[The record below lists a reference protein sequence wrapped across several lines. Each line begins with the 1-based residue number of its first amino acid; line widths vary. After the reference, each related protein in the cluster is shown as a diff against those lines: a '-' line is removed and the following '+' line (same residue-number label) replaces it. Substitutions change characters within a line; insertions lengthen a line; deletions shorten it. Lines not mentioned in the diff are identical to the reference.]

1 MANQSVG
8 TPVFYID
15 YTQLA
20 KAKGFF
26 RNLTDFNT
34 NNTNGIY
41 ELDANGDRIYGDKNM
56 NVWNFDY
63 AKSTNYIC
71 QNENSF
77 NFRLAFWNPDV
88 SSEYSLEWAKLLQ
101 TANWGGL
108 INHNIYSQAVGIGAD
123 DIWVNFFYWTPNGN
137 LYNYWT
143 EDSGRS
149 IEYDGFTI
157 FESSVNDDLVFSNL
171 NNYSCLVAD
180 VHFGEDTDA
189 VGGSLN
195 FDLGAIAFGR
205 KIEMPNAPDIDLTKS
220 VEYDGIKTQRSL
232 GGSDYVQINNLG
244 CPDWVNG
251 QPWSLT
257 QSVSK
262 GRIGKNGRRKWEL
275 KFSYISSDNMFFDPT
290 KQSSFGEQN
299 NIENPTEFYATNE
312 VQQIFDLTLGGAL
325 SFIFQPDKNTE
336 EYAICRLDQ
345 NAFSTT
351 QVAHNVYSVNM
362 SIVETW

>member
-26 RNLTDFNT
+26 RNLTDFGV
-34 NNTNGIY
+34 NNANGIY
-41 ELDANGDRIYGDKNM
+41 ELDSQGNRVYGEKNM

-63 AKSTNYIC
+63 TNATKY
-71 QNENSF
+71 QNQNNNKF
-77 NFRLAFWNPDV
+77 NFRLAFWNPGD
-88 SSEYSLEWAKLLQ
+88 SSEYSLEWGKLLQ
-101 TANWGGL
+101 TANWAGL
-108 INHNIYSQAVGIGAD
+108 INHNIYTQAKNIGAGSI
-123 DIWVNFFYWTPNGN
+123 DINLMYWSPNGDI
-137 LYNYWT
+137 YNYWT
-143 EDSGRS
+143 EDVDQKIIDR
-149 IEYDGFTI
+149 DGFAI
-157 FESSVNDDLVFSNL
+157 IESTVSNDLVFSNL
-171 NNYSCLVAD
+171 NNYSTIVAT
-180 VHFGEDTDA
+180 VNFGQD
-189 VGGSLN
+189 GSLQPFE

-205 KIEMPNAPDIDLTKS
+205 KIEMPNAPDLDVTKS

-262 GRIGKNGRRKWEL
+262 GRIGKNGRRAWSMS
-275 KFSYISSDNMFFDPT
+275 FSYLSADDLFFDPT

-299 NIENPTEFYATNE
+299 NAENPTEFYATNE

-345 NAFSTT
+345 NSFSTT
-351 QVAHNVYSVNM
+351 QVAHNVYNVSMN
-362 SIVETW
+362 IVETW

>member
-20 KAKGFF
+20 KAKGYF
-26 RNLTDFNT
+26 RNLTDFGV

-41 ELDANGDRIYGDKNM
+41 ELDSQGARVYGEKNM

-63 AKSTNYIC
+63 AKSTRYQNY
-71 QNENSF
+71 QNQKF
-77 NFRLAFWNPDV
+77 NFRLAFWNPDD
-88 SSEYSLEWAKLLQ
+88 SNEYSLEWAKLLQ

-108 INHNIYSQAVGIGAD
+108 INHNIYSQAKNIGAD
-123 DIWVNFFYWTPNGN
+123 FIDANFIYWSPNGDI
-137 LYNYWT
+137 YNNWT
-143 EDSGRS
+143 EDTSQKV
-149 IEYDGFTI
+149 IDHDGFTI
-157 FESSVNDDLVFSNL
+157 FESTVSNDLVFSNL
-171 NNYSCLVAD
+171 NNYSVLVAT
-180 VHFGEDTDA
+180 VNFGQGDDLGEFE
-189 VGGSLN
+189 
-195 FDLGAIAFGR
+195 FDLGSVAFGR
-205 KIEMPNAPDIDLTKS
+205 KIEMPNAPDLDVTKS
-220 VEYDGIKTQRSL
+220 VEYDGVKTQRSL

-262 GRIGKNGRRKWEL
+262 GRIGKNGRRRWEL
-275 KFSYISSDNMFFDPT
+275 NFSYISSDDMFFDPT

-299 NIENPTEFYATNE
+299 NIEDPTEFYATNE

-345 NAFSTT
+345 NEFSTK
-351 QVAHNVYSVNM
+351 QVSHNVYSVNM